1 MSTTL
6 QQVPVLNDAFF
17 GLEPQTVLAHFSE
30 ILKIPRRSHEEDQMV
45 AYIQRWADSYG
56 YTWKVDDHKNIVVF
70 VPATTTCTHLEPICY
85 QAHTDMVCV
94 GDTHWPI
101 EIEIRDGWVGTLGR
115 TQTLGADNGL
125 GCAMMMALAEEENH
139 GPLEL
144 LFTSD
149 EEDDFS
155 GCEHFDRN
163 FFGLKARYLVNLD
176 TPHFGRIT
184 IASAGFRYLE
194 STLQITRTAPV
205 AGKVFMIEIEKMPG
219 GHSGEDVHQYRGNA
233 LKLMGQVLSRLPKG
247 WKLIDIEGG
256 EKGNSIP
263 QASMATILLP
273 DGVSADFQ
281 ATTDAAMYSKE
292 ILRCAEMQFD
302 ITPISSHKQP
312 MADECQDQIVSLLLR
327 LPNGVK
333 AMSYELEELPEL
345 STTPSLLQIKAG
357 DILWMKQQIRGAT
370 DNMID
375 ELATSLQTIY
385 QKHGFTS
392 GKKGSGRSWIQNKE
406 HRLIKSIQAAF
417 AATDYEGILSGNHG
431 AIEPGALCGDPANPA
446 FDAAGSFG
454 VWIKYEHKET
464 EQFSL
469 VALEKTWNV
478 VKYLASNPLSV

>member
-1 MSTTL
+1 MNDTL
-6 QQVPVLNDAFF
+6 EAPVLNSEFF
-17 GLEPQTVLAHFSE
+17 GLEPQSVLAHFSE
-30 ILKIPRRSHEEDQMV
+30 ILKIPRESHNEDQMV
-45 AYIQRWADSYG
+45 SYIQKWADQNG
-56 YTWKVDDHKNIVVF
+56 YTHKVDAHKNLVVF
-70 VPATTTCTHLEPICY
+70 VPATATCIHLEPICY

-101 EIEIRDGWVGTLGR
+101 DVEVKNGWVMTKGQ

-125 GCAMMMALAEEENH
+125 GCAMMMALAEEDNH

-155 GCEHFDRN
+155 GCEHFDRA
-163 FFGLKARYLVNLD
+163 FFGLKSRFLVNLD

-194 STLQITRTAPV
+194 STLQIKRDDPITGQSFDIV
-205 AGKVFMIEIEKMPG
+205 IEKMPG

-247 WKLIDIEGG
+247 WRLIAIEGG

-263 QASMATILLP
+263 QACKATIALP
-273 DGVSADFQ
+273 EGVDTDFQ
-281 ATTDAAMYSKE
+281 AAIDAAIYAKE
-292 ILRCAEMQFD
+292 ILRCQEMTFS
-302 ITPISSHKQP
+302 IGEGSSNRHP
-312 MADECQDQIVSLLLR
+312 MTLDCQQKIVSLLQR

-333 AMSYELEELPEL
+333 SMSYELEELPEL
-345 STTPSLLQIKAG
+345 STTPSLLQMKDG

-370 DNMID
+370 DEMVEN
-375 ELATSLQTIY
+375 LATDLQIIY
-385 QKHGFTS
+385 EAHGFTS
-392 GKKGSGRSWIQNKE
+392 EKKGNGRSWIQNKE
-406 HRLIKSIQAAF
+406 HPLIKAIQRAF
-417 AATDYEGILSGNHG
+417 AATDYEGTLSGNHG
-431 AIEPGALCGDPANPA
+431 AIEPGQLCGDPKNPQ
-446 FDAAGSFG
+446 FEAAGSFG

-469 VALEKTWNV
+469 VALGKTYQAL
-478 VKYLASNPLSV
+478 KELAQNPIAA